1 MKIWVK
7 NFQITGILVLTV
19 ILTMILFNSTAK
31 AQNKPLKV
39 ILETDIGND
48 VDDAMAL
55 DMLYKYADEK
65 KVELLGVST
74 NKNSIYSVKYIDIM
88 NAWYGYSS
96 VPIGTVVN
104 GVNSE
109 GDPANNYTKTVCEY
123 KINNKLVFK
132 SRIKDYNHVMES
144 TRLYRKILS
153 AQPDSSVIII
163 SIGFSTNLS
172 RLLNTQADEFSSL
185 PGKELVAKKVKFLCM
200 MAGNFN
206 KVPALEY
213 NVMKDIPA
221 AQKVFNEWPTA
232 IVVSPY
238 AVGDSILFPGSVI
251 ENDFHWTASDPLVIG
266 YESYMPMPY
275 DRQTWD
281 NTAVL
286 YAVEKDKN
294 YFTISKPGV
303 ITVDSA
309 GYTNFTETAD
319 GNRFFL
325 RVNEE
330 QKKLILSRFIDLITT
345 RPKYRAH

>member
-1 MKIWVK
+1 M
-7 NFQITGILVLTV
+7 TGVIFLTV
-19 ILTMILFNSTAK
+19 ILTMLLFNSTVE
-31 AQNKPLKV
+31 AQNRRLKV

-88 NAWYGYSS
+88 NTWYGYSG

-109 GDPANNYTKTVCEY
+109 GDPANNYTKIVCEY

-132 SRIKDYNHVMES
+132 SRIKDYNQVMES

-172 RLLNTQADEFSSL
+172 RLLQTQADKFSSL
-185 PGKELVAKKVKFLCM
+185 TGKELVAKKVKFLSM
-200 MAGNFN
+200 MAANFS

-221 AQKVFNEWPTA
+221 AQKVFNEWPTP

-238 AVGDSILFPGSVI
+238 AVGDSILFPGSVM
-251 ENDFHWTASDPLVIG
+251 ENDFRWTAADPLVIG

-294 YFTISKPGV
+294 YFNISKPGI

-309 GYTNFTETAD
+309 GYTKFIETAE
-319 GNRFFL
+319 GNRYFL
-325 RVNEE
+325 SVNEV
-330 QKKLILSRFIDLITT
+330 QRKLILSRLIALIST
-345 RPKYRAH
+345 RPKFRAH